1 MSTTNYKS
9 AILEKLHQALE
20 MEIGAIMQYQSNFL
34 NVKLVSYQAE
44 KVYELF
50 KDLAKDE
57 VEDLQ
62 VFSEWIIN
70 FGGNVQGTL
79 NVGVKPLVDPNEMLK
94 LGIQMEL
101 NGVAKYREILDLIT
115 QGVKEK
121 ALDDVDHEGLYHT
134 VVHII
139 IDEQEHA
146 RKMEQLL
153 MK

>member
-1 MSTTNYKS
+1 MSSVNYKNE
-9 AILEKLHQALE
+9 IVKKLHEALE

-34 NVKLVSYQAE
+34 NVKLVSFQAE
-44 KVYELF
+44 KVYDLF

-70 FGGNVQGTL
+70 FGGHVNGNFKV
-79 NVGVKPLVDPNEMLK
+79 NVKPLEDANEMLK

-101 NGVAKYREILDLIT
+101 GGIAKYREILDLIN
-115 QGVKEK
+115 QGVREN
-121 ALDDVDHEGLYHT
+121 ALSDVDHEGLYHT

-139 IDEQEHA
+139 MDEQEHA

-153 MK
+153 S